1 MTQIRIGGREI
12 PLSYTAFEIIAIQRE
27 IGCTAFQLK
36 DEVFGIRKVEKED
49 EPNAEPDIFFDVV
62 KDADK
67 IEKLGKLITI
77 LGNAGLEEK
86 GEKPDLT
93 EKWVL
98 RNMKPAMIAAY
109 ALAAMAVIVEGN
121 KVETPKGEEE
131 QGPVDEGLEEQ
142 NAKKP
147 QGN

>member
-1 MTQIRIGGREI
+1 MTQIKIGGREI
-12 PLSYTAFEIIAIQRE
+12 PLSYSAFEIIAIQKE

-49 EPNAEPDIFFDVV
+49 EPNAEPDVYFDVV

-77 LGNAGLEEK
+77 LGNAGLE
-86 GEKPDLT
+86 GEGKEPDLT
-93 EKWVL
+93 AKWVL
-98 RNMKPAMIAAY
+98 RNMKPALILPFAIAT
-109 ALAAMAVIVEGN
+109 MAEINAGN
-121 KVETPKGEEE
+121 MMEAKREEK
-131 QGPVDEGLEEQ
+131 GPVDELLEEEQ
-142 NAKKP
+142 AKKQ